1 MDRTHHILIYFLS
14 QDVSSSTV
22 FDEVIHNEEAT
33 HTIHVAT
40 ILFYSNASS
49 FYQEANIE
57 EPSFFLSLEVED
69 PDSSS
74 YDVDDEK

>member
-1 MDRTHHILIYFLS
+1 MFLLL
-14 QDVSSSTV
+14 
-22 FDEVIHNEEAT
+22 FD
-33 HTIHVAT
+33 
-40 ILFYSNASS
+40 SNASS

-57 EPSFFLSLEVED
+57 EPSFSVSLEVED